1 MADVKTMIAGWYH
14 QLDNVFTESE
24 AWSLF
29 KTMAILETIGW
40 TLLIIGILFK
50 YNDWPLADWA
60 IGLGGSAHGLIV
72 IAYMLVVFFAHRSMG
87 WSVRRF
93 AVAELINA
101 IPYAVLVFE
110 LWASHQRKQ
119 AIPPVS
125 QELAAAIES

>member
-1 MADVKTMIAGWYH
+1 MASVKQTITGWYH
-14 QLDNVFTESE
+14 QMDNIFSEGE

-50 YNDWPLADWA
+50 YNNWPLSDWA
-60 IGLGGSAHGLIV
+60 IGLGGSAHGMIV
-72 IAYMLVVFFAHRSMG
+72 IAYMLVVLFAHRSMG

-93 AVAELINA
+93 VVAELINA

-110 LWASHQRKQ
+110 LWASEQRKRVH
-119 AIPPVS
+119 ATPPEPVV
-125 QELAAAIES
+125 EA